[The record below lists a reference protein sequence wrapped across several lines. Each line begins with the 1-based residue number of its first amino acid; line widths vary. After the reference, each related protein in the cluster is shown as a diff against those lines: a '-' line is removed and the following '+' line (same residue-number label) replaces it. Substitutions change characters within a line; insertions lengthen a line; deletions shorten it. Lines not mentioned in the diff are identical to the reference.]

1 MNDFFHY
8 LLKVNVTFTILFLLY
23 EVLFKNNT
31 FHSVNRSF
39 LLSTIVLSI
48 ILPLIT
54 INFNYLNIAF
64 ESPNILMID
73 NHTIVDHEVAITK
86 NDFNISFLDINNTL
100 CCIYALGIIFIIS
113 KLLLNV
119 RYLVNTKKTSLKK
132 IDGKYLL
139 IYTMIPSYFSF
150 FNWIYIPIEKKD
162 SNNSSIIN
170 HEKLHGR
177 KKHTID
183 LLITEI
189 FKALIWFNPF
199 VYFFQKKLKVV
210 HEYQI
215 DKAVLKNE
223 SLTSYLQTILDNLP
237 YQNNVKIY
245 NYFGELPIKK
255 RINMIT
261 KNKTSKWSLIRYNI
275 LIPIVAILLMS
286 FNYKNPSENIPSIL
300 PIKKGSFIKIA
311 STFGMRHHPIL
322 KTKRMHNGVDFA
334 AKIGTEIRATADGIV
349 TFANKNK
356 GYGNMIVIKHN
367 TTFETLYSQ
376 MKEFTVKKGDK
387 VKKGQVIGYVG
398 ISGNSSGPHLH
409 YEVKKDNKNVNPALY
424 FVNE

>member
-1 MNDFFHY
+1 
-8 LLKVNVTFTILFLLY
+8 
-23 EVLFKNNT
+23 
-31 FHSVNRSF
+31 
-39 LLSTIVLSI
+39 
-48 ILPLIT
+48 
-54 INFNYLNIAF
+54 
-64 ESPNILMID
+64 
-73 NHTIVDHEVAITK
+73 
-86 NDFNISFLDINNTL
+86 
-100 CCIYALGIIFIIS
+100 
-113 KLLLNV
+113 
-119 RYLVNTKKTSLKK
+119 
-132 IDGKYLL
+132 
-139 IYTMIPSYFSF
+139 
-150 FNWIYIPIEKKD
+150 
-162 SNNSSIIN
+162 
-170 HEKLHGR
+170 
-177 KKHTID
+177 
-183 LLITEI
+183 
-189 FKALIWFNPF
+189 
-199 VYFFQKKLKVV
+199 
-210 HEYQI
+210 
-215 DKAVLKNE
+215 
-223 SLTSYLQTILDNLP
+223 
-237 YQNNVKIY
+237 
-245 NYFGELPIKK
+245 
-255 RINMIT
+255 MIT

-376 MKEFTVKKGDK
+376 MKEFTVRKGDK